1 MFEFESLA
9 ERGPKHLFLDKR
21 LSRRYEFLMDRMED
35 EQNCILNQ
43 LSRCRKERKA
53 GYDFFKN
60 ERVTE
65 QQLKE
70 RMYEKLRCS
79 SLAYREEHLLVIS
92 DTTSYSYGHHVG
104 QIRDQSGL
112 GILSDE
118 DTLGYSAHASL
129 TLRAS
134 DLSILGLSDVQL
146 WHLKEG
152 RARRNSRKQRSFENK
167 ESYKWYIGLS
177 NSEQRLSTAGLIT
190 HIHDRGGDIFEN
202 IVRIKELERSELVVR
217 SAQNRKIVLGDGS
230 CCMLYSYL
238 TKQPPRYSYSIDV
251 RGDKEKGRSARR
263 ADLDVYCCRV
273 QLACPLLLRS
283 KKYQYPPFVEVDV
296 VWVKEKASSVP
307 NGEQPIDWKLITT
320 HRVAEDE
327 TGIRQVI
334 QWYANRWLIEE
345 FFLSQRQ
352 GPTIW
357 KMPCWKQVMA

>member
-1 MFEFESLA
+1 MFEFESVA
-9 ERGPKHLFLDKR
+9 KKGANHPFVDKR
-21 LSRRYEFLMDRMED
+21 LSKRYEYLMDRMED
-35 EQNCILNQ
+35 EQTCILNQ
-43 LSRCRKERKA
+43 ISRCRKERKA

-70 RMYEKLRCS
+70 RMYEKLGCS
-79 SLAYREEHLLVIS
+79 SLAWKEEHLLVIS

-104 QIRDQSGL
+104 QIRDEAGL
-112 GILSDE
+112 GVLTSE

-129 TLRAS
+129 ALRAS
-134 DLSILGLSDVQL
+134 DLSVLGLSDLQL

-152 RARRNSRKQRSFENK
+152 RARRDSRKQRIFENK
-167 ESYKWYIGLS
+167 ESYKWYVSLV
-177 NSEQRLSTAGLIT
+177 NSKQRLSGAGLIT

-202 IVRIKELERSELVVR
+202 IVRLEEVDRSELVVR
-217 SAQNRKIVLGDGS
+217 SGQDRKIVLADGS
-230 CCMLYSYL
+230 QCMLYRYL
-238 TKQPPRYSYSIDV
+238 AKQQAKYSYSIEV
-251 RGDKEKGRSARR
+251 RADKKKGRSARR

-273 QLACPLLLRS
+273 QLACPLFLRN

-296 VWVKEKASSVP
+296 VWVKEKACSVP
-307 NGEQPIDWKLITT
+307 AGEQPVDWKLITT

-327 TGIRQVI
+327 TGMKQVI

-357 KMPCWKQVMA
+357 KMPCWRRAMA